1 MDLQT
6 LLQAFKLMGSN
17 VSGIFKLIGYQLL
30 MGFIIFLTAL
40 AGVWFWPVLF
50 LLIPLIVFSAIYT
63 VQSYRLLFVE
73 DESTTLSKVFEVTF
87 ASFKANGWRLFGFNL
102 LMWLLICGGL
112 LFFFGISMSSFDTNS
127 MVIMDMDYAHHFD
140 LTGLVGPILLVLV
153 GIPLF
158 IALSFYINYVDTFI
172 SLGQPKATKQAF
184 GQWKSILLCTGISIL
199 LSFIPILGSIASMVF
214 SFVLPLKIVLDA
226 KQMMTVSEDLPYA
239 KTGCQN

>member
-30 MGFIIFLTAL
+30 MGFLIFLTAL
-40 AGVWFWPVLF
+40 AGALFWPVLF
-50 LLIPLIVFSAIYT
+50 LLIPLIIFSAIYT
-63 VQSYRLLFVE
+63 VQAYRLLFTE
-73 DESTTLSKVFEVTF
+73 NEPTTLSKVVEVTF
-87 ASFKANGWRLFGFNL
+87 ASFKVNGWRLFGFNL

-112 LFFFGISMSSFDTNS
+112 LFFFGISMSDFDTNS
-127 MVIMDMDYAHHFD
+127 VAIMDMDYAHHFD

-172 SLGQPKATKQAF
+172 SLGQPKATKKAF
-184 GQWKSILLCTGISIL
+184 ICWKSILLCTGISIL

-214 SFVLPLKIVLDA
+214 SFVLPLKIVLDV
-226 KQMMTVSEDLPYA
+226 KQMMTVSEDLPYV